1 MPTYAESLEVRDRF
15 LSALERMEDAAT
27 TPLLRSYALA
37 MQNIIADI
45 ERTLETSS
53 PLAVA
58 MGEAFEGTPDSY
70 RMMILQ
76 GRAEYIYGQF
86 ERFGEQAATTTGGL
100 SEVAYA
106 AGINA
111 VRRELDDAM
120 LGEFFRPNQRTV
132 EQTMAMLQPGTAQ
145 AEYFAQFARTSTQD
159 AIDTMV
165 TSVIM
170 GDGPEKIVSNL
181 SAKMNMSRARLR
193 TFVRTEVLRAAR
205 AGQGDAQRANAD
217 VLDGWVWQ
225 CAQGPNTCAL
235 CWAMNGTFHTLDE
248 ELHSHPNCACV
259 KLAVTKPISEIN
271 AAFGVSGDEG
281 DDTRIRPWDA
291 DERFDATLSEDE
303 KIRVLGPTKYAA
315 WRDGDIRLG
324 DLVAP
329 TDNPVWGPGLREVT
343 IRELRAGGALPPPVS
358 IDRVA
363 KRRRDS

>member
-1 MPTYAESLEVRDRF
+1 VPTYAESLEVRNRF
-15 LSALERMEDAAT
+15 LKALERMEDSAT
-27 TPLLRSYALA
+27 TPILRAYALA
-37 MQNIIADI
+37 MQNIVADI
-45 ERTLETSS
+45 ERTLGDTG
-53 PLAVA
+53 PLATA
-58 MGEAFEGTPDSY
+58 MSEAFESAPDSY

-76 GRAEYIYGQF
+76 GRAEYIYEQF
-86 ERFGEQAATTTGGL
+86 ERFGAGASATASGL

-106 AGINA
+106 AGVNA
-111 VRRELDDAM
+111 VRSELDDEM
-120 LGEFFRPNQRTV
+120 LGLFSRPNKRQV

-145 AEYFAQFARTSTQD
+145 ADYFAQFARTSTQD

-165 TSVIM
+165 TSVVM
-170 GDGPEKIVSNL
+170 GDGPEKTVSNL
-181 SAKMNMSRARLR
+181 ASKMNMGRSRLR

-205 AGQGDAQRANAD
+205 AGQSDAQRANAD

-225 CAQGPNTCAL
+225 CAEAANTCAV

-248 ELHSHPNCACV
+248 DLDSHPNCACV
-259 KLAVTKPISEIN
+259 QLAVTKPISEIN
-271 AAFGVSGDEG
+271 AEFGITGDEG
-281 DDTRIRPWDA
+281 DDTRIRPWDS
-291 DERFDATLSEDE
+291 DERFDETLSEDE

-363 KRRRDS
+363 KRRGA